1 MNNYDISIVAK
12 KHRVLHITVKPS
24 IISTVKLNVLL
35 RLHSLPI
42 KQVVYLRSYS
52 IYWNTG
58 I

>member
-1 MNNYDISIVAK
+1 MNMKSRLLK
-12 KHRVLHITVKPS
+12 KQRVLHITVKPS

-35 RLHSLPI
+35 RLHILPI

-52 IYWNTG
+52 IYWNSG